1 VTEGNSRRERAPG
14 LLSTMKASLRI
25 IVAATVAAGLLG
37 FLVASRAPEQYESRV
52 RLHISYPDEGSE
64 APREPQRRL
73 NDLAAR
79 VTTTQVMERTAQKL
93 GRESSSAERLA
104 AKVAAQPSQALDIID
119 ITARDASPEGAERIA
134 TAVATAFQEVGA
146 EARVAAAQAAV
157 ASLEGVRSEVGA
169 RVDST
174 NKRLGEVRGAIEG
187 QVSRDLAASGPEARR
202 QALETRLATD
212 AVYLTAL
219 AERDAALDQLR
230 ELSARS
236 QRLMLDAAA
245 RGSEVDLTEAARTSE
260 QPVSPRPLRYTLIA
274 GLLGLLASASAVWL
288 RALRDAAEPQSPAI
302 KASHS
307 VRAASAHPQADEAS

>member
-1 VTEGNSRRERAPG
+1 VTESDSPQERAPG

-37 FLVASRAPEQYESRV
+37 FLIASRTTEQYESRV

-64 APREPQRRL
+64 APRDPQRRL

-93 GRESSSAERLA
+93 GAGSPSTAQLA
-104 AKVAAQPSQALDIID
+104 TKVTAQPSQALDIID
-119 ITARDASPEGAERIA
+119 VTARNGSPDGAERIA
-134 TAVATAFQEVGA
+134 TAVAAAFQEVSA
-146 EARVAAAQAAV
+146 EARVAAAQAAA
-157 ASLEGVRSEVGA
+157 ASLEGVRSEVQE

-174 NKRLGEVRGAIEG
+174 NQRLGEVRGAIEG
-187 QVSRDLAASGPEARR
+187 QVNRDLAASGPEARR

-212 AVYLTAL
+212 SVYLTAL

-260 QPVSPRPLRYTLIA
+260 QPVSPRPLRYALLA

-288 RALRDAAEPQSPAI
+288 RALRHATEPRRSALKSSP
-302 KASHS
+302 S
-307 VRAASAHPQADEAS
+307 VRPPSARPRTDEAS